1 MAFVK
6 KSYNEIRDAIL
17 AQITRGIVNEEHIH
31 EIYRTRYK
39 LDNTPVKSIVKVEGI
54 MNGARHTF
62 REGVDY
68 KLSGDMLEW
77 LPNGNKPDDKTPF
90 YVNYIFGAPSG
101 ITDINPGSVTRT
113 IVEAIS
119 REIEFLYE
127 QLNKV
132 YLAGFID
139 TASGSALDLVVSLLG
154 ISRKPPEHATG
165 KVTFGRS
172 TDPAEVQVNREAH
185 FYDGKAI
192 YELNS
197 LPIKSIIKVEGPVS
211 GSSYIFQRDIDYIV
225 VNRGIEWLVE
235 GKKPDYNT
243 IFYVDYIAYEQ
254 IKIPAGSRVSTY
266 SPTPQEAKVFVT
278 TEERVLEKISEGV
291 WEADVPVRALTPGT
305 AGNVYAGMI
314 TVMPQPLMGVEY
326 VINRGDILSGT
337 EAESDEDLRARAKH
351 ALEVAGKATLT
362 SLEAGVRGVEGVTCV
377 LIEDM
382 PDGVPGIVKIVVDGG
397 DEDEIKKVIED
408 IRAAGVR
415 VEFLRPK
422 PVYLDLSLTVVLGRE
437 VEPSEVE
444 REIEGKVRGY
454 ISSLKIGEDVI
465 YSRIIGAA
473 LSVNGVYD
481 VGEVIIKAYRRDG
494 EMVTSTKANIE
505 ISSEE
510 RATARTINVLVKT
523 SGGKA

>member
-1 MAFVK
+1 MTFVK
-6 KSYNEIRDAIL
+6 KSYEEIRDAIL
-17 AQITRGIVNEEHIH
+17 AQITKGIVNEGHVYDVDRTK
-31 EIYRTRYK
+31 YR
-39 LDNTPVKSIVKVEGI
+39 LENAPVKSIVKVEGI
-54 MNGARHTF
+54 MNGARHIF
-62 REGVDY
+62 RESVDY
-68 KLSGDMLEW
+68 KLTGDMLEW
-77 LPNGNKPDDKTPF
+77 LPNGDKPDNKTLF

-127 QLNKV
+127 QLNRV

-154 ISRKPPEHATG
+154 ISRKPPEHAAG

-172 TDPAEVQVNREAH
+172 TDPPEIQVSREAH
-185 FYDGKAI
+185 LYDGKTV
-192 YELNS
+192 YELNT
-197 LPIKSIIKVEGPVS
+197 LPIKSVNKVEGLSS
-211 GSSYIFQRDIDYIV
+211 GSLHVFQKGKDYAV
-225 VNRGIEWLVE
+225 VERGIEWLIE
-235 GKKPDYNT
+235 GRKPDYNT
-243 IFYVDYIAYEQ
+243 MFYVDYTAYER
-254 IKIPAGSRVSTY
+254 IKIPAGIKVSTY
-266 SPTPQEAKVFVT
+266 SPNPREAKVFVT
-278 TEERVLEKISEGV
+278 TEERFLEKISEGV
-291 WEADVPVRALTPGT
+291 WEVDVPVRALTPGT

-326 VINRGDILSGT
+326 VINREDILNGA
-337 EAESDEDLRARAKH
+337 EAESDEDLRDRAKR

-397 DEDEIKKVIED
+397 DENEIKKVIED
-408 IRAAGVR
+408 IRAAGIR

-422 PVYLDLSLTVVLGRE
+422 PVYVDVFLTATLERE
-437 VEPSEVE
+437 AEPSRVG
-444 REIEGKVRGY
+444 REIESKVRGY
-454 ISSLKIGEDVI
+454 ISSLKIGEDII

-473 LSVNGVYD
+473 LSVDGVRD
-481 VGEVIIKAYRRDG
+481 INEVTIKAYRRDG
-494 EMVTSTKANIE
+494 EAITSTKANVE

-510 RATARTINVLVKT
+510 RATARTINVLIKT
-523 SGGKA
+523 LGGKV

>member
-6 KSYNEIRDAIL
+6 KSYNDIRDSIL
-17 AQITRGIVNEEHIH
+17 AQITKGVINEQYIH
-31 EIYRTRYK
+31 DIYRTRYK
-39 LDNTPVKSIVKVEGI
+39 LANTPVKSIVKVEGVV
-54 MNGARHTF
+54 NGARRIF

-68 KLSGDMLEW
+68 KLAGDMLEW
-77 LPNGNKPDDKTPF
+77 LPNGDKPDDKTPF
-90 YVNYIFGAPSG
+90 YVNYIFGTPSG
-101 ITDINPGSVTRT
+101 ITDINPGSVVRT
-113 IVEAIS
+113 IVEAVS

-185 FYDGKAI
+185 LYDGKTI
-192 YELNS
+192 YKLNN
-197 LPIKSIIKVEGPVS
+197 LPLKNIIKIEGLASGVS
-211 GSSYIFQRDIDYIV
+211 CTFQRDNDYAV
-225 VNRGIEWLVE
+225 VDSGIEWLEE
-235 GKKPDYNT
+235 GRKPDYNT
-243 IFYVDYIAYEQ
+243 MFYVDYIAYEK
-254 IKIPAGSRVSTY
+254 IKIPAGIKVSTY
-266 SPTPQEAKVFVT
+266 SPIPQEAKVFVT
-278 TEERVLEKISEGV
+278 TEERVLKRVSEGI

-314 TVMPQPLMGVEY
+314 TVMPQPLVGVEY
-326 VINRGDILSGT
+326 VINREDILSGA
-337 EAESDEDLRARAKH
+337 EAESDEDLRDRAKH
-351 ALEVAGKATLT
+351 ALEVAGKATLK

-382 PDGVPGIVKIVVDGG
+382 PDGVPGVVKIVVDGG
-397 DEDEIKKVIED
+397 DEEEIKKVIED
-408 IRAAGVR
+408 IRAAGIR

-422 PVYLDLSLTVVLGRE
+422 PVYLDLSLTVALEKGA
-437 VEPSEVE
+437 EPSKVE
-444 REIEGKVRGY
+444 AELESKVRGY
-454 ISSLKIGEDVI
+454 ISSLGIGEDVVF
-465 YSRIIGAA
+465 SRIIGAI
-473 LSVNGVYD
+473 LSVDGVYD
-481 VGEVIIKAYRRDG
+481 ILEVIIKAHRKDG
-494 EMVTSTKANIE
+494 ETVTSTRENIE

-510 RATARTINVLVKT
+510 RATARTINVLIKT